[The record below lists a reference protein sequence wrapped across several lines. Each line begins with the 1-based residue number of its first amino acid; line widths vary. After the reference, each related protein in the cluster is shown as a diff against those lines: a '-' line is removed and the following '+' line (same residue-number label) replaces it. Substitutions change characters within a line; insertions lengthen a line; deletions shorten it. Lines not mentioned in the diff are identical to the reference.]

1 MDLILFILGI
11 IFLIYMYY
19 MYSTIKLI
27 YKEVL
32 NLKKNCLLSKLDNT
46 YDTSLSINTDD
57 NIFIKH
63 EFKILTNI
71 IFSFKISFKF

>member
-1 MDLILFILGI
+1 MDLILFILGV
-11 IFLIYMYY
+11 IFLIYIYY

-32 NLKKNCLLSKLDNT
+32 ILKKNCLLSKLDNT

-57 NIFIKH
+57 NIFIN
-63 EFKILTNI
+63 LLQNI
-71 IFSFKISFKF
+71 IDVLKKMV